1 MKTEESENAEENVKI
16 TEMRKTSKLQK
27 CGLRKTRKKRKR
39 KNVAKQL
46 QKKGRKRKFCG
57 KLRNCR
63 NCGKKL
69 YASARI
75 FKVEA

>member
-46 QKKGRKRKFCG
+46 QKKKEENANFAENYVIAEIAE
-57 KLRNCR
+57 KLNAYPREFS
-63 NCGKKL
+63 K
-69 YASARI
+69 
-75 FKVEA
+75 